1 MLRAVQL
8 LAVLAACSGEALMG
22 PPDGVNRPGHPEMGS
37 KAAKTEQLAKRQM
50 KDSHF
55 WQQQGETYSNHEGRF
70 FQPTKSSTFSL
81 IKLDNVNVTFLDNTN
96 LRGYDGA
103 DMATLGK
110 YGVMTRMGMIEHC
123 NSRNF
128 DNVDGILGFG
138 WADQPRSAAL
148 LKTLTQSDRPS
159 WNMYNQPFRGDHRP
173 MPRKFV
179 FTANYEVGEL
189 QLGGY
194 DPQTVSA
201 DFTMFDMVGENVYG
215 IPVHSITYGGVELL
229 HFADGNHKKVFT
241 GEFDS
246 GTTCLLLPNSD
257 VKGNFTTSP
266 FGILAREQAKGERH
280 PLLYKVR
287 DIYGEEHTYAM
298 SYTECVEPTDETM
311 IMGDPFF
318 RKWVVLHDL
327 TDLSH
332 KKMGLA
338 PKNPAY
344 KLAATTDESI
354 LTPGHAP
361 VPTLS
366 STPGVHKMHAK
377 RKIRDKAFVESLH
390 QVRKHLTA
398 RSELVGESVDKVAIK
413 AQQMVTYNVQLAIG
427 SPPQP
432 LDVIFDTGSFMLA
445 IFADPPPKGM
455 KPLLKEDK
463 KDSNQPAKK
472 PAPSSRATSSRKTAR
487 PHRGRAGVTESKK
500 DLATEEQLAMMNWST
515 RPADADYLSGAH
527 MAAAVSVC
535 CAALVAALVVMTRR
549 RLVTA
554 APMAHAAAAYGS
566 V

>member
-1 MLRAVQL
+1 MLRAVSL
-8 LAVLAACSGEALMG
+8 LAVLAVCSGEALMG

-37 KAAKTEQLAKRQM
+37 KEAKTQQLAKRQM

-55 WQQQGETYSNHEGRF
+55 WQPQGETYSNHAGRF
-70 FQPTKSSTFSL
+70 FSPAKSSTFSL

-128 DNVDGILGFG
+128 DDVDGILGFG

-148 LKTLTQSDRPS
+148 LKTLTQADRPS
-159 WNMYNQPFRGDHRP
+159 WNMFNQPFRGDHKP
-173 MPRKFV
+173 MPRKFT

-194 DPQTVSA
+194 DPQMLAA

-229 HFADGNHKKVFT
+229 HFADANQKKVFT

-257 VKGNFTTSP
+257 VSGNFTTSP
-266 FGILAREQAKGERH
+266 FGILAREQAKGARH
-280 PLLYKVR
+280 PLLYKVK

-298 SYTECVEPTDETM
+298 SYQECVEPTDETM

-344 KLAATTDESI
+344 QLATTTDASI

-361 VPTLS
+361 VPSLS
-366 STPGVHKMHAK
+366 NPHAHAVHKIAAK
-377 RKIRDKAFVESLH
+377 RKMRDRAFVESLH

-398 RSELVGESVDKVAIK
+398 RTELVGETVDKVAIK

-445 IFADPPPKGM
+445 VFADPPPKGM

-463 KDSNQPAKK
+463 KDAKK
-472 PAPSSRATSSRKTAR
+472 HAAAHSSSRKTAKR
-487 PHRGRAGVTESKK
+487 SAGSAHSAKV
-500 DLATEEQLAMMNWST
+500 DLATEEQLAMTHWSA
-515 RPADADYLSGAH
+515 RSADTYLSGPS

-549 RLVTA
+549 RRSSMSAVPAL
-554 APMAHAAAAYGS
+554 HATGYGT